1 MSSIDYRRQ
10 SVGFR
15 SPYQVLYKRRPTVSH
30 FRVFGCVCYVFVP
43 EQLRTK
49 LEKKAIRCIF
59 VGYDE
64 QKKGWRCVDP
74 TTKKAYISRHVVFD
88 DASSWWS
95 TEKVV
100 LPDTEFL
107 DTTMRALFPEQEE
120 IPVASDSRPVE
131 SPRSSSRTDS
141 SLSPWKTGVRESG
154 SPRLATPEVSSLR
167 DSVASSSK
175 RERED
180 GQSQR
185 QPLTEDARAAEQL

>member
-74 TTKKAYISRHVVFD
+74 TTDKAYISRHVVFD
-88 DASSWWS
+88 EASSWWS

-120 IPVASDSRPVE
+120 IPVASDS
-131 SPRSSSRTDS
+131 
-141 SLSPWKTGVRESG
+141 SL
-154 SPRLATPEVSSLR
+154 
-167 DSVASSSK
+167 
-175 RERED
+175 
-180 GQSQR
+180 
-185 QPLTEDARAAEQL
+185 